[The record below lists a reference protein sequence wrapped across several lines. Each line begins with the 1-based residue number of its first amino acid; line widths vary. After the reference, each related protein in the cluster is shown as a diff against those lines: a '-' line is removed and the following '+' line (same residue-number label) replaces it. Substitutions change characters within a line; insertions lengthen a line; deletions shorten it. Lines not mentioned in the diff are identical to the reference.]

1 MRPISKFDH
10 DTIPHGRQRASR
22 NNDMADVAYA
32 AVMIGGFLGM
42 LYLLLKHS

>member
-1 MRPISKFDH
+1 MLAE
-10 DTIPHGRQRASR
+10 TMT
-22 NNDMADVAYA
+22 MADVAYA